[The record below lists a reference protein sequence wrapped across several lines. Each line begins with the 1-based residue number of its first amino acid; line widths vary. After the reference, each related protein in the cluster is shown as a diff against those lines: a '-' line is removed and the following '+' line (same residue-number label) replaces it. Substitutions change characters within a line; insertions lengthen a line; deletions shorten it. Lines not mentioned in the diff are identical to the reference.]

1 MTYAVVYQ
9 KNLDGHTSYGI
20 CGAYSSKSEAE
31 EYIQSNPE
39 ENVRFTIAEF
49 E

>member
-1 MTYAVVYQ
+1 MTYVVVYR
-9 KNLDGHTSYGI
+9 KSLDGQTSYGV

-31 EYIQSNPE
+31 EYIQNNPE